1 MKDRSSPQN
10 GGVAAKAGRLAFVK
24 RLSRAGVV
32 ALVFAT
38 AWSGMDTVAAKTPIA
53 GIDAI
58 RQRGVLRV
66 AVLDEFPWLKE
77 RHGAGEPFEGP
88 AWMIAKEAA
97 RRLHVRLVTVR
108 VGFDEKL
115 RILDESRA
123 DATIAPLLATA
134 ERTRQYGVV
143 VYSQASQCLFGRA
156 GDPKLSGARSLDDLN
171 RPDVT
176 IAVVKDAPQGRWLR
190 TRLPSTKVI
199 EIPGNITTVPT
210 AEIVAGRA
218 DVATIDQYFF
228 AATSRR
234 TPGLASLPFGT
245 SCLDSHELTLPI
257 GLAVPKDRAD
267 LQVLFT
273 HIVADR
279 RARLASE
286 QHRVVT
292 AGP

>member
-1 MKDRSSPQN
+1 
-10 GGVAAKAGRLAFVK
+10 
-24 RLSRAGVV
+24 
-32 ALVFAT
+32 
-38 AWSGMDTVAAKTPIA
+38 
-53 GIDAI
+53 
-58 RQRGVLRV
+58 
-66 AVLDEFPWLKE
+66 
-77 RHGAGEPFEGP
+77 
-88 AWMIAKEAA
+88 MIAKEAA

-108 VGFDEKL
+108 VGCDDKL
-115 RILDESRA
+115 RILDELRA
-123 DATIAPLLATA
+123 DATIAPLLATT

-156 GDPKLSGARSLDDLN
+156 DDPKLSGARSLDDLN

-199 EIPGNITTVPT
+199 EVPGNITTVPT

-218 DVATIDQYFF
+218 NVATIDQYFF
-228 AATSRR
+228 AATSHS
-234 TPGLASLPFGT
+234 TLGLASLPFGT
-245 SCLDSHELTLPI
+245 SCLDSQELTLPI
-257 GLAVPKDRAD
+257 GLAVPKDKTD

-279 RARLASE
+279 RACLVRE
-286 QHRVVT
+286 QHRVVA

>member
-1 MKDRSSPQN
+1 MKDRSTQN
-10 GGVAAKAGRLAFVK
+10 RSVATKAGRPQFEGRAI
-24 RLSRAGVV
+24 RAGVV

-38 AWSGMDTVAAKTPIA
+38 AWSGMGAVAAETPSG

-77 RHGAGEPFEGP
+77 RHGAGDPFEGP

-97 RRLHVRLVTVR
+97 RRLHVQLVTVR
-108 VGFDEKL
+108 VGFDDKL
-115 RILDESRA
+115 RILDKSRA

-134 ERTRQYGVV
+134 ERVRQYGVV

-156 GDPKLSGARSLDDLN
+156 DNPKLSGARSLDDLN

-199 EIPGNITTVPT
+199 EVPGNITTVPT

-228 AATSRR
+228 AATSRS

-257 GLAVPKDRAD
+257 GLAVPKDRTD
-267 LQVLFT
+267 LRVLFT

-279 RARLASE
+279 RGRLARE
-286 QHRVVT
+286 QHRVVA